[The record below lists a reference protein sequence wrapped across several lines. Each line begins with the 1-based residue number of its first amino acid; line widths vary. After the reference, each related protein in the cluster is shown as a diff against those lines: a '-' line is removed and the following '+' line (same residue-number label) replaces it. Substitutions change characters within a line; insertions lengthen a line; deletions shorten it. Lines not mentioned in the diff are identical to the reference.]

1 MPDTL
6 TSEERAA
13 IAAFPEDQIRRCA
26 RGESGIPIQ
35 SIPIR
40 ISMRQAVQRARWQ
53 GKFRR
58 SKEIDENILA
68 LWKQGLT
75 DNEISEKVKLKPGA
89 IYQRRYR
96 MSLGIKDKL

>member
-13 IAAFPEDQIRRCA
+13 IAEFPQERIYRCA

-35 SIPIR
+35 GFPMR
-40 ISMRQAVQRARWQ
+40 TSMRMAVARARRHAVF
-53 GKFRR
+53 KR
-58 SKEIDENILA
+58 SKEIDENIRA

-75 DNEISEKVKLKPGA
+75 DHEISEKVKLKPGA

-96 MSLGIKDKL
+96 MGVGIKDKL